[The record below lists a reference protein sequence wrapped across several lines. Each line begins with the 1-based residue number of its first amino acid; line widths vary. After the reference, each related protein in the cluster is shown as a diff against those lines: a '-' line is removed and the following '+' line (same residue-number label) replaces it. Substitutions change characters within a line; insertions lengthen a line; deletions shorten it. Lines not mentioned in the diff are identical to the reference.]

1 MKKFKDNLILFIAP
15 TLFGLLILYIYQV
28 RGPHYIQ
35 IPQDLAYQ
43 NIFNALNIIEG
54 KSPGMLLYPAIT
66 LNYLFILIIK
76 ISSLFNNES
85 VVDFS
90 LNNIEFLCKIFSYIS
105 IILLLSAIFFQSYI
119 YKKKIFPLYLI
130 IFFQGLFFFVQPIN
144 LFLNLFISAEAILLI
159 LGIILLST
167 IKIFE
172 ENYNLKF
179 TIVSSIICSVAILT
193 KLTAL
198 PFILLP
204 ILLIKNFKF
213 KIYFFICLLLFSI
226 IFTFVVILIFNNSNY
241 IYEIIRGIF
250 FGFKNII
257 SSSSTEREIISSNL
271 GTAIIQQQFII
282 FKNYFLTFVIFVINL
297 FLVFFIKYKK
307 NRIPNK
313 FYFYILFIVIY
324 YFYLSLRPKPHYF
337 FIIHLFVIFSLIEV
351 TYFLIKT
358 KIKFKYNYLFSS
370 IFIAVIFLKSFLI
383 IDNNLFKK
391 IKNSVLD
398 ANQIRHFYNL
408 DDTNK
413 ALITAVQAS
422 DMGSGYFHANEKR
435 EHLEYISKILPLNE
449 FNFIFTEKNENIF
462 SQNFNIFS
470 VNDLVKNYDD
480 VYFWSGND
488 KFQNIENDKIPINS
502 KIPNHLYKIIYKG
515 QWESIAKIIGIK
527 VFEKKVNH
535 KICEDVFCYKLYLP
549 NNLEYNGIGIKYEDS
564 NLKKK
569 LKITYNQDEN
579 LKNKFIEETSKS
591 KYFSQYFIDET
602 NINNIKIIS
611 NSKISKIFMYQDIN
625 KIDTKFEYMPISI
638 FKGKSKDTL
647 RYVKQYNYSIKNNE
661 FIEVNFEEKIKPKKI
676 VLNNISSNFNVKVDL
691 FGFENKIEKYIK
703 SAEKINNKI
712 IITLDNNEKKYSSY
726 LLSFKI
732 KKINHIQKEDLMLK
746 LKNKL
751 KKLLLN
757 HNLSSANIETIDFI
771 F

>member
-76 ISSLFNNES
+76 ISSLFYTES

-105 IILLLSAIFFQSYI
+105 ILLLLSAIFFQSYI
-119 YKKKIFPLYLI
+119 YKKKIFPVYLI
-130 IFFQGLFFFVQPIN
+130 IFFQGLFFFVQPPN

-179 TIVSSIICSVAILT
+179 TIVSSIICSLAILT

-226 IFTFVVILIFNNSNY
+226 IFTFIVILIFNNSNY

-250 FGFKNII
+250 FGLKNII
-257 SSSSTEREIISSNL
+257 LSSSTEREIISSNL
-271 GTAIIQQQFII
+271 GISIIQQQFII

-307 NRIPNK
+307 YRIPNK

-337 FIIHLFVIFSLIEV
+337 FIIHLFVIFSFIEV

-358 KIKFKYNYLFSS
+358 KTKFKYNYLFSS
-370 IFIAVIFLKSFLI
+370 IFIASIFLKSFLI

-391 IKNSVLD
+391 IKNSVVD

-408 DDTNK
+408 SDNNK

-435 EHLEYISKILPLNE
+435 MHLEYISKILPLNE
-449 FNFIFTEKNENIF
+449 FNFRFTQKNENIF

-480 VYFWSGND
+480 VYFWTGND
-488 KFQNIENDKIPINS
+488 KFQNIENDKIPINL
-502 KIPNHLYKIIYKG
+502 KIPNHLYKKIYKG

-549 NNLEYNGIGIKYEDS
+549 DNLKYNGIGIKYEDS

-579 LKNKFIEETSKS
+579 LKNKFIEETFKS
-591 KYFSQYFIDET
+591 KYFTQYFIDET
-602 NINNIKIIS
+602 NINSIKIIS

-625 KIDTKFEYMPISI
+625 KISAEFKYMPISI

-647 RYVKQYNYSIKNNE
+647 KYVKQYNYLIENNE
-661 FIEVNFEEKIKPKKI
+661 FIELNFEEKIKPKKL

-691 FGFENKIEKYIK
+691 FGFENKIEEYIK
-703 SAEKINNKI
+703 SAENINNKI
-712 IITLDNNEKKYSSY
+712 IITLDNNVKKYSSY

-732 KKINHIQKEDLMLK
+732 EKINHIQKEDLMLK